1 MLVERSDTNQKSDNP
16 DPALLNIWTHNTFFY
31 PKFKN
36 KGYVY
41 EDVKKWTKYVV
52 NNKGESATIFEKDI
66 VFVPIHLFE
75 SHWCMGVLN
84 FKLKRIEYY
93 DSMAN
98 SGKDNFFK
106 VMRIYLQA
114 EHLEKKEKDFDFVDW
129 QNYFNEKCPQQENG
143 DDCGIFAM
151 TFAEYI
157 SRSASFNF
165 TQVFIKR
172 FYYRFVYIL

>member
-1 MLVERSDTNQKSDNP
+1 MLVERSDTNQKSVNP
-16 DPALLNIWTHNTFFY
+16 DPDLLNIWTYNTFFY
-31 PKFKN
+31 RNLKLY
-36 KGYVY
+36 GYR
-41 EDVKKWTKYVV
+41 DVKNWTKYVV

-98 SGKDNFFK
+98 SGKETFF
-106 VMRIYLQA
+106 VHMRIYLQD
-114 EHLEKKEKDFDFVDW
+114 EHLEKTKKKFDLNGW
-129 QNYFNEKCPQQENG
+129 QNYYDENCPQQKNG
-143 DDCGIFAM
+143 NDCGIFAM

-172 FYYRFVYIL
+172 FYSRFFYIF